1 MFFVGIYRA
10 YGNSLHCVIE
20 GVKPRFV
27 ASHPY
32 SDVSKVFLHNENRAA
47 LFECMVS
54 TETFDTLHEAVQS
67 EDARIEKSARLKINS
82 FFSITAA
89 SLANASMPAG
99 YRRAGTLTIYL

>member
-54 TETFDTLHEAVQS
+54 TETFDTLHEAVQ
-67 EDARIEKSARLKINS
+67 AKIRELRKAQGS
-82 FFSITAA
+82 K
-89 SLANASMPAG
+89 
-99 YRRAGTLTIYL
+99 